1 MAEQLLGRI
10 FASLIWITAIS
21 LLLVKAHRSAQA
33 SYRLQ
38 AVGAAGLLAV
48 LALNHEPWLWLD
60 VGVVLAIKELIIPR
74 ILSSHREVASQDYG
88 AKSAVGMAFVLM
100 VAGIVTAASL
110 ALGEVPG
117 LAHPLMSGVLIG
129 AWFISFIHLSARY
142 ETWSLSWALLSLDT
156 VSGAL
161 AVSVSGPLGEF
172 VGVGIE
178 LAALAM
184 AVLLAW
190 LSRKIFTLMQTT
202 DVRDVEELTG

>member
-1 MAEQLLGRI
+1 MTEQLLGRM
-10 FASLIWITAIS
+10 FASLIWIMTIS

-38 AVGAAGLLAV
+38 AVGEAGLLAV
-48 LALNHEPWLWLD
+48 LALNNEPWLWLD
-60 VGVVLAIKELIIPR
+60 VGLVLAIKEIVIPR
-74 ILSSHREVASQDYG
+74 ILSSHGEVVSKDYG
-88 AKSAVGMAFVLM
+88 AKSAVGMAFLLM
-100 VAGIVTAASL
+100 VAAIVTAAGL

-117 LAHPLMSGVLIG
+117 LARPLMSGILIG

-156 VSGAL
+156 VSGVL
-161 AVSVSGPLGEF
+161 AVSVAGPLPEF
-172 VGVGIE
+172 AGVGME
-178 LAALAM
+178 LAALAI

-190 LSRKIFTLMQTT
+190 LSRKIFTLLHTT